1 MQEYDDYTIA
11 ETSAFEELQVIQN
24 EETTEETEATTEEY
38 IPAFQKRFEDY
49 TTTEFL
55 LFLISLLLLT
65 SLFIMCFRKGKV

>member
-11 ETSAFEELQVIQN
+11 ETSSFEELQVLQN

-65 SLFIMCFRKGKV
+65 SLFIICFRKGKV